1 MPDSTFVLKW
11 IRPGSARPPRNA
23 TKSTPTPMP
32 EGSVISTKRVLEACE
47 RISEVLFG
55 LIMVLTFTGSLS
67 VAVALLFV
75 CGFAFG
81 RVVGYR
87 PIPTG
92 LVMVFLGVIIV
103 AFTIALGG

>member
-1 MPDSTFVLKW
+1 
-11 IRPGSARPPRNA
+11 
-23 TKSTPTPMP
+23 
-32 EGSVISTKRVLEACE
+32 
-47 RISEVLFG
+47 
-55 LIMVLTFTGSLS
+55 MVLTFTGSLS